1 MPTASSSLLIVDDEE
16 AVCFSVQRSFESRGF
31 DVRQA
36 ATLSEAEASFRN
48 FRPDVV
54 VVDQALPDGDG
65 LDLLRRLHA
74 VDSSVPFIVLT
85 GHATVDL
92 AVQAMKEGADNFLT
106 KPMDLATLQLVV
118 DRALENRRNRQR
130 SLAGRSVES
139 RQVAD
144 PFLGDSPLVRRLAEQ
159 ARRVLEAA
167 SPVLIT
173 GETGTGKGLLA
184 SWLHRHGP
192 RAEEAFVDINCAGLT
207 REFLETELF
216 GHEKGA
222 FTGAV
227 APKTGLFEIAHRG
240 TLFMDEVGDMDA
252 EVQPKLLKVI
262 EDRRFRRLGA
272 VRDREVD
279 VRLIAATHRNL
290 EAEVAAGRFRADLF
304 YRIGTLPLSVPPL
317 RERGRDIVLIA
328 RFILE
333 RIGAELARPGLRLS
347 GAAEDALLERRWDG
361 NVRELRNVLEQ
372 AVLLGERTEIV
383 PEDIRGR
390 GPREAGPRTEALSL
404 RAAERRHIEEVLQS
418 MDGDVA
424 RTAGVLGISRS
435 ALYVKLKKHS
445 IHVVRS
451 GASRNGFP

>member
-1 MPTASSSLLIVDDEE
+1 
-16 AVCFSVQRSFESRGF
+16 
-31 DVRQA
+31 
-36 ATLSEAEASFRN
+36 
-48 FRPDVV
+48 
-54 VVDQALPDGDG
+54 
-65 LDLLRRLHA
+65 
-74 VDSSVPFIVLT
+74 
-85 GHATVDL
+85 
-92 AVQAMKEGADNFLT
+92 
-106 KPMDLATLQLVV
+106 
-118 DRALENRRNRQR
+118 
-130 SLAGRSVES
+130 
-139 RQVAD
+139 
-144 PFLGDSPLVRRLAEQ
+144 
-159 ARRVLEAA
+159 
-167 SPVLIT
+167 
-173 GETGTGKGLLA
+173 LLA